1 MIELSKKNNTSEEEY
16 RIGFSI
22 DDNELER
29 LRYIREES
37 DIYKG
42 DFYVDA
48 NTLKRLFEFYKK
60 KYIDFDMG
68 EAFGINPKYHFLFR
82 DRFSL
87 TTDIQELSKEIIS
100 KSFISII
107 IDAKQKKKI
116 ISELASVGI
125 DKAFVYPELV
135 HTSEK
140 LKNKYI
146 KK

>member
-1 MIELSKKNNTSEEEY
+1 M
-16 RIGFSI
+16 
-22 DDNELER
+22 
-29 LRYIREES
+29 
-37 DIYKG
+37 
-42 DFYVDA
+42 
-48 NTLKRLFEFYKK
+48 
-60 KYIDFDMG
+60 
-68 EAFGINPKYHFLFR
+68 FR

-146 KK
+146 KKTTKDM